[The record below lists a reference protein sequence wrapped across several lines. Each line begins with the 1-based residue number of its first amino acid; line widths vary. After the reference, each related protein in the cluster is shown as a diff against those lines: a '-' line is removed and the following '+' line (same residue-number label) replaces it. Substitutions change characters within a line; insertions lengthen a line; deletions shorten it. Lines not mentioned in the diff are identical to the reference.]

1 MGSEGI
7 IEITDFYLAI
17 AADRVSAMTTAAA
30 RNLHCKKSELLDWR
44 DGLRRLGLRVVGPA
58 DFVDELHLE
67 DGEAFDNDRLCRAIA
82 AGADSDSEIVV
93 WDTRRGQRNVYR
105 LLFDGAGGFR
115 RHWIIDDGVCCAD
128 W

>member
-44 DGLRRLGLRVVGPA
+44 DGLRRLGLRVVGDQRTSSTNSTSKTARPSTTTGY
-58 DFVDELHLE
+58 VGPSPREQT
-67 DGEAFDNDRLCRAIA
+67 AIA
-82 AGADSDSEIVV
+82 KS
-93 WDTRRGQRNVYR
+93 
-105 LLFDGAGGFR
+105 
-115 RHWIIDDGVCCAD
+115 
-128 W
+128 